1 MSLATLYIFF
11 RSVYYCSMTIKTRN
25 RLLKALFFF
34 SIICCILLAASL
46 TVALLTD
53 AIVPPSDSA
62 VQTSL
67 QRALRGLP
75 FMRCQFAATM
85 TAIGI
90 MALYVPVT
98 LFLIIAFFE
107 NTQSSEI
114 IFFAGVLLG
123 ILCEGIRMLIPLF
136 GLGLSFSHF
145 LIFIG
150 RVLAAGRFTVPLC
163 FFCMATF
170 SETHQR
176 QDVERNL
183 TVVLALSVVLAAEI
197 PLNTAL
203 LTTTCAIPTG
213 FATVSVIVRFLIFAL
228 ALLSFLLNARK
239 HGILEM
245 KKMALYYVVLVVG
258 YVLLLLADSFVLLG
272 LGTAALALGT
282 VQFLRNLHRLYKW
295 K

>member
-1 MSLATLYIFF
+1 
-11 RSVYYCSMTIKTRN
+11 MTIKTRN
-25 RLLKALFFF
+25 RLLKALCIF
-34 SIICCILLAASL
+34 SIVCCLLLAASL
-46 TVALLTD
+46 IVALLTD
-53 AIVPPSDSA
+53 AIVPPSDNAAQASIPH
-62 VQTSL
+62 V
-67 QRALRGLP
+67 LRGLP
-75 FMRCQFAATM
+75 FMRYQFAATM
-85 TAIGI
+85 IAIGV
-90 MALYVPVT
+90 MVLYVPLT

-114 IFFAGVLLG
+114 IFFAGALLG

-136 GLGLSFSHF
+136 GLGLSFSYL
-145 LIFIG
+145 LIFTG
-150 RVLAAGRFTVPLC
+150 RVLAAGRFIVPLS
-163 FFCMATF
+163 FFCMAIF

-197 PLNTAL
+197 PLNTAQ
-203 LTTTCAIPTG
+203 LTTTCAVPTG

-228 ALLSFLLNARK
+228 ALLSFLLNAHK

-245 KKMALYYVVLVVG
+245 KKMAWYYAVLVAG
-258 YVLLLLADSFVLLG
+258 YALLLLADSFVLLG
-272 LGTAALALGT
+272 TGTAALVVGT